1 MYQHY
6 QRREGP
12 GRGVRLLRLL
22 AAFAVLAAIFLA
34 AFVFLTD
41 GGAER
46 PVSETDGVKQ
56 VSTVKDA
63 KLAVYDGNSWETRF
77 WNGMNLGDTLP
88 GHAPGELA
96 PTREDYMRWFPQM
109 KAMNVDVLR
118 VYTILEPEF
127 YEALSD
133 FNAGREEPLW
143 LIHGIWSPEEELTGE
158 HLEGRDAYEPH
169 ITEIFENEISDA
181 VHVVHGDANL
191 PERRGHAS
199 GRYRTDVSEY
209 MLGWIVGT
217 EWFPYAVK
225 KTDVANRGMEPF
237 SGQYFRATPD
247 ATPFESWCAS
257 MLEVLA
263 EKEMEYG
270 WQHPV
275 AISNWPTTDPL
286 SHPDEA
292 SEQEDLAP
300 VDPMRVE
307 PTGRWKAGYFA
318 SYHIYPAFPD
328 FMRYQKEYQNYRT
341 PEGVKDPYAGYLHE
355 LRAHHEGIPIV
366 VAEYGTSSSR
376 GMAHRGGLGRN
387 QGHHTEEAQGK
398 INADLLKN
406 IHREGY
412 DGGILFSWQDEWF
425 KFAWNTSVFE
435 LPSDRRPMWLNRLT
449 NEQNYGLIATEPGE
463 SVEET
468 IHLDGKTGDWDER
481 SWWPEGPRDAVDWI
495 SDYASGRIYETS
507 RGEYGDIDVSVSRD
521 EAYLY
526 LLAKKREGEWDLSE
540 EELDVGFG
548 TLPGGSGK
556 ADKAPGVS
564 FPGGIQ
570 FLLQVGGEKDSHLW
584 INSAYDPHTWRYGV
598 KYDYIQDPLIEKDP
612 KAGVFLPWKLALNR
626 PLVLPQTKRKMPFE
640 EYEVG
645 KMKPGIS
652 DPRDPRYN
660 SLADW
665 YAEGDV
671 LEVRIPWTML
681 GYTDP
686 SSLQVWDYPYEA
698 NGIEAVR
705 NDSLRVYPTVR
716 RQGDT
721 QPEDV
726 VEPLTYSWEGWD
738 VPVYHER
745 KKKSYEPMSKAFEA
759 YDQVVAPPR

>member
-6 QRREGP
+6 ESRERP

-22 AAFAVLAAIFLA
+22 VAFAVVAAIFLA

-77 WNGMNLGDTLP
+77 WSGMNLGDTLP

-133 FNAGREEPLW
+133 YNAGREEPLW

-158 HLEGRDAYEPH
+158 RLEGHNAYEPH
-169 ITEIFENEISDA
+169 ITQIFENEISDA

-199 GRYRTDVSEY
+199 GRYRADVSEY

-225 KTDVANRGMEPF
+225 KTDVANKGMDPF
-237 SGQYFRATPD
+237 SGRYFRATPD

-257 MLEVLA
+257 MLDRLA
-263 EKEMEYG
+263 KEEMKYG

-286 SHPDEA
+286 RHPDEA

-341 PEGVKDPYAGYLHE
+341 PEGIKDPYAGYLHE

-376 GMAHRGGLGRN
+376 GMAHRGALGRN
-387 QGHHTEEAQGK
+387 QGHHTEEAQGR
-398 INADLLKN
+398 INADLIKN

-412 DGGILFSWQDEWF
+412 AGGILFSWQDEWF

-449 NEQNYGLIATEPGE
+449 NEQNYGVIATEPGE

-468 IHLDGKTGDWDER
+468 IHLDGKTDDWDER
-481 SWWPEGPRDAVDWI
+481 TGWPEGPRDAVDWV
-495 SDYASGRIYETS
+495 SDYAFDRIPETRRMEYE
-507 RGEYGDIDVSVSRD
+507 DLDVSVSRD

-540 EELDVGFG
+540 EELDVGLG
-548 TLPGGSGK
+548 TLPGGSEK
-556 ADKAPGVS
+556 ADKAPGVGY
-564 FPGGIQ
+564 PGGIQ
-570 FLLQVGGEKDSHLW
+570 FLLQIKGKEDSHLW

-598 KYDYIQDPLIEKDP
+598 KYDFLKDPVIEKDP
-612 KAGVFLPWKLALNR
+612 KAGVFLPWRLALNY
-626 PLVLPQTKRKMPFE
+626 PLIFPQTKRKTPFE
-640 EYEVG
+640 QYEVG

-686 SSLQVWDYPYEA
+686 SSLRVWDYPYKA
-698 NGIEAVR
+698 NGIDAVK
-705 NDSLRVYPTVR
+705 NQELRVYPTVR
-716 RQGDT
+716 RQGKARS
-721 QPEDV
+721 EN
-726 VEPLTYSWEGWD
+726 VEPLSYSWEGWD
-738 VPVYHER
+738 VPIYHER
-745 KKKSYEPMSKAFEA
+745 KKKSYATLSRAFEA
-759 YDQVVAPPR
+759 HDQVVAPPR